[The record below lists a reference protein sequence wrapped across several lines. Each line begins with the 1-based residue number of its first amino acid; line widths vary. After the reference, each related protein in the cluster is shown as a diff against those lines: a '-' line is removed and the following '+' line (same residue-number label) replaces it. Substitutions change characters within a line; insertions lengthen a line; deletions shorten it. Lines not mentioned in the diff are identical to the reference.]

1 MPYVSYDEVK
11 ELLKT
16 DLLQYP
22 DNIDNHI
29 EYAEAKIDSKL
40 LGSFGLR
47 FDDTGLYASVP
58 VQIKW
63 IAALLC
69 GWRLWDSATVLEGQQ
84 DSTAGTRWKRE
95 AEDWLKCLVKGDC
108 GLTLDDGTLIGVS
121 HSMIPRAYPTGIRD
135 KAPDED
141 NVPYFTRAD
150 AHNW

>member
-1 MPYVSYDEVK
+1 MAYVTFDEVK
-11 ELLKT
+11 ELLDT
-16 DLLQYP
+16 GVLQYP
-22 DNIDNHI
+22 DNIDNYI
-29 EYAEAKIDSKL
+29 EYAEAKIDSTL
-40 LGSFGLR
+40 LGSFDIR
-47 FDDTGLYASVP
+47 FDDVTLYASVP

-69 GWRLWDSATVLEGQQ
+69 GWRLWDQATVLEGQQ

-95 AEDWLKCLVKGDC
+95 AEGWLKCLVKGDC

-121 HSMIPRAYPTGIRD
+121 ESMVPRAYPAGIRD

>member
-1 MPYVSYDEVK
+1 MPYVTFEEVK
-11 ELLKT
+11 ELLTT
-16 DLLQYP
+16 DLVQYP
-22 DNIDNHI
+22 DDIGNHI
-29 EYAEAKIDSKL
+29 EYAEAKIDSSL
-40 LGSFGLR
+40 LGSFDLR
-47 FDDTGLYASVP
+47 FDDVLFYASVP

-63 IAALLC
+63 IAALLV

-95 AEDWLKCLVKGDC
+95 AEGWLKCLVKGDC

-121 HSMIPRAYPTGIRD
+121 ESMVPRAYPVGIRD

-141 NVPYFTRAD
+141 NIPYFTREQ